1 MNREKCVTRTQY
13 ICSVSLMA
21 FLLLPATWGAAQP
34 PPAPA
39 ASPSV
44 APSTGGADTDE
55 AIVLNFEGA
64 DIREVIHSLATALGL
79 NYSID
84 PRVQGQVTIRTTGK
98 IARRDL
104 FPIFHQILRSNGMAA
119 TKIGDLYQIAPVG
132 EAKTRTPLSSSV
144 ADQRTARAED
154 RFIVELVKVE
164 HVSAEEIAKVL
175 QPFVSPGGD
184 VIAYPRGNLVI
195 LTDLAESVVRL
206 KELVTAFDTNTFREL
221 RSQVYHIENA
231 NVEDLGDELKGVLEP
246 YGVTPKNP
254 ADRGA
259 FVIPLPRLNS
269 LVVIGFS
276 TEIFAQVERWL
287 QILDVPPERGGGR
300 TVHVY
305 PVENA
310 KAVDLASV
318 LSGLYGGEGGGGG
331 GSSRSGQSGSRGGR
345 SGGGGFSSSGSG
357 GSGGGGGFGGGS
369 SSEGGFGSGG
379 SSSGSGGMGRGGSS
393 SRSGFGGGS
402 GGSSSGFGGSSGS
415 GSRGSRRGGSSGGF
429 GGSGGGGYGSFGGDG
444 GGGGAQT
451 ILIAPKE
458 GEKPIF
464 KEEVRIVADEI
475 TNSLVILA
483 TARDFEMIRD
493 VLRKLDVVPR
503 QVLIETMIAEI
514 GLKGELE
521 FGVEYAIANNGLDKV
536 IGTVI
541 GSTGSTGDT
550 GGTTPGAG
558 VTSDGSLTIDNN
570 ALLQNAKRAVN
581 VGGQGLFGFITD
593 KRNFLVLLK
602 ALASRSMVKSLS
614 TPHVVAADNREAHI
628 LIGEEV
634 PILSSTSTSLLTDT
648 ARSYNSVQYRDTGKI
663 LTIIPQVN
671 SAGLVN
677 MEIRQEVSAVGAA
690 VFGNTNSPSFTSREA
705 ETTVVVQNGESVL
718 IGGIIDDQMLR
729 SRSGVP
735 FLMDI
740 PVLGRLFRSESE
752 RLDRTELII
761 LITPY
766 VIRDRQEAHA
776 ITEQF
781 ESRIRSLKGMIERV
795 QGAQPPPPAEEK
807 R

>member
-1 MNREKCVTRTQY
+1 MNWEKCVTRTQY
-13 ICSVSLMA
+13 ICIVSLLA
-21 FLLLPATWGAAQP
+21 FLLMPVAWSVAQA

-39 ASPSV
+39 ASPPA
-44 APSTGGADTDE
+44 APSARGTDTDE

-104 FPIFHQILRSNGMAA
+104 FPIFHQILRSNGIAA
-119 TKIGDLYQIAPVG
+119 TKVGDLYQIAPVG

-144 ADQRTARAED
+144 AEQRTARAED

-164 HVSAEEIAKVL
+164 HVAAEEIAKVL

-184 VIAYPRGNLVI
+184 VIAYPRGNLII

-254 ADRGA
+254 ADRGV
-259 FVIPLPRLNS
+259 FIIPLPRLNS
-269 LVVIGFS
+269 IVVVGFS
-276 TEIFAQVERWL
+276 PDIFAQVERWL

-310 KAVDLASV
+310 KAADLASV

-331 GSSRSGQSGSRGGR
+331 GSSRGGQGGGRGSR
-345 SGGGGFSSSGSG
+345 SGGGGFSSGGG
-357 GSGGGGGFGGGS
+357 GSGGFGGGG
-369 SSEGGFGSGG
+369 SSEGGFGSSGAG
-379 SSSGSGGMGRGGSS
+379 LGSGSMGRGGSS
-393 SRSGFGGGS
+393 SRGGFGGGS
-402 GGSSSGFGGSSGS
+402 RSSSGFGGSSGG

-429 GGSGGGGYGSFGGDG
+429 GGSGGSGSGSFGGD

-483 TARDFEMIRD
+483 TARDFEMIRE

-602 ALASRSMVKSLS
+602 ALASRSMVKSLA

-634 PILSSTSTSLLTDT
+634 PILSSTSTSLLTST
-648 ARSYNSVQYRDTGKI
+648 AQTYNSVQYRDTGKI

-671 SAGLVN
+671 STGLVN

-690 VFGNTNSPSFTSREA
+690 AFGNTNSPSFTSRQA

-795 QGAQPPPPAEEK
+795 QGAQQPRPVEEK